1 MMKRLLKASQI
12 ALLLFCAAFSAAE
25 ARADVKIKTRQTSGG
40 QVSEGATYIKGKRQR
55 TETGDGQMIT
65 IQECDLKRDI
75 QIMPQ
80 ARAYTV
86 RLYDANTA
94 TTNVPAASQTQGT
107 TTKGGLVTSTVT
119 TKDTGERKTMFG
131 YTARHIITTMTTVS
145 SPDACSPVNSKMET
159 DGWYIDAVFAL
170 DCDIERAAAYTRPQR
185 SAGCQDRYQTKQIGT
200 AKKGFAVWEKMTMYD
215 AAGSPSYTSVNEVI
229 ELSQATLDAALFE
242 IPEGYREVNNFSE
255 AFASSASA
263 YGNSA
268 SGDSGNDSSG
278 DSAVSANVKKMA
290 NSPQTQGAGALGP
303 KKPGVVRLGL
313 ATVKTGSVG
322 DNLNA
327 ADLAAAVGNTLS
339 ERLKRAG
346 VEVVQ
351 ITADVPSQ
359 IDAEAKQNECDYIV
373 FLNISHKKSGGGGGF
388 GMFSKAASSI
398 SSMGAGHTGST
409 AGNVA
414 GGTATGAAVT
424 AASMSAKVKSK
435 DELTLDLIVQSPGNS
450 MPAAVQQFK
459 SKAKSGGEDIIT
471 PAVEQVAQAILGV
484 AAAK

>member
-1 MMKRLLKASQI
+1 MMKRLLKASQL
-12 ALLLFCAAFSAAE
+12 ALLLLCAAFSAAE
-25 ARADVKIKTRQTSGG
+25 ARADVKIKTRQTSAG

-86 RLYDANTA
+86 RPYDAPA
-94 TTNVPAASQTQGT
+94 PTNVPTSASQTSGT

-119 TKDTGERKTMFG
+119 LKDTGERKQMFG

-145 SPDACSPVNSKMET
+145 SPDSCSPINSKMET

-170 DCDIERAAAYTRPQR
+170 DCDIERAAAYTRPQQR
-185 SAGCQDRYQTKQIGT
+185 AGCQDRYQTKQVGT
-200 AKKGFAVWEKMTMYD
+200 GKKGFAVWEKMTMFD
-215 AAGSPSYTSVNEVI
+215 AAGNPSFTSVNEVI

-255 AFASSASA
+255 AFAAGA
-263 YGNSA
+263 YGTGA
-268 SGDSGNDSSG
+268 SGDSSDDSSD
-278 DSAVSANVKKMA
+278 DSAMNANVKKMA
-290 NSPQTQGAGALGP
+290 NSPQTQGASALGP
-303 KKPGVVRLGL
+303 KKPGVIRLGL

-322 DNLNA
+322 DNLSA

-339 ERLKRAG
+339 ERLKRANY
-346 VEVVQ
+346 EVVQ
-351 ITADVPSQ
+351 ITSDVPTQ
-359 IDAEAKQNECDYIV
+359 IEAEAKQKECDFIV
-373 FLNISHKKSGGGGGF
+373 FVNVSHKKGGGGGGF
-388 GMFSKAASSI
+388 GMFGKAASSI
-398 SSMGAGHTGST
+398 GNMGVGNTGST

-414 GGTATGAAVT
+414 TGAAAGTAVT

-435 DELTLDLIVQSPGNS
+435 DELTLDLIMQAPGNS

-471 PAVEQVAQAILGV
+471 PAVEQVAQAIIGV
-484 AAAK
+484 AGAK